1 MEEQRFKEAKLQLEE
16 SIDDLKEALNGSEDL
31 SEDEELGNIHRALK
45 KNAAQLIKLANK
57 IVKIV
62 EKKENR
68 KEN

>member
-1 MEEQRFKEAKLQLEE
+1 MEEQKFKEAKLQLEE
-16 SIDDLKEALNGSEDL
+16 SIDDLKEALNESEDL
-31 SEDEELGNIHRALK
+31 SEDEKLGSIHRALK
-45 KNAAQLIKLANK
+45 KNAAQLIKLASK

>member
-1 MEEQRFKEAKLQLEE
+1 MEEQKFKEAKLQLEE

-31 SEDEELGNIHRALK
+31 SEDEELGSIHRALK
-45 KNAAQLIKLANK
+45 KNAEQLIKFANK

-62 EKKENR
+62 EKKENK